1 MPIAIKPEHQDLA
14 ESVRALVKR
23 VAPAEVLHEALE
35 TPISN
40 PPPFWRAAADQGLH
54 GLHLGESV
62 GGQGYGMLEL
72 AVAVAEFG
80 HGAVPGPFIPSVIA
94 SALIA
99 AHDPESK
106 LLAELASGETIAAA
120 ALESDLTGTQVDGT
134 LTIRGECRCVPAGAQ
149 ASLLVLPVSIENTVA
164 WVVLDAAQLQI
175 EEWKSVDPLRPVA
188 RIRADDA
195 EVSTDRVL
203 SAVPQPAGRA
213 IITTLLSAEAVGI
226 ALWATETASE
236 YAKIREQFGRPI
248 GQFQAIKHK
257 CAEMI
262 ATTERAT
269 AAVWDAARAI
279 DEAAAND
286 WGDASTHYQF
296 AAAVAATLAP
306 VAAQH
311 CAQDCIQVHGG
322 IGFTWEHD
330 TNVYYRRTLGL
341 VAAFGHTSEFG
352 QRVFDTATTTG
363 MRTLDIDLDPETEQ
377 LRAEIR
383 AEVAGLKA
391 IPREERNAAI
401 AEGGWVQPHLP
412 RPWGRASDP
421 VEQIIIAQEFS
432 TGLVKRPQM
441 GIAAW
446 LIPSIVAYGTGDQKQ
461 RFLPP
466 TFRGEMIWCQ
476 LFSEPGAGS
485 DLASLTTK
493 ATKVDGGW
501 RITGQKIWT
510 TAAQFS
516 QWGALLARTDP
527 SAAKHNGISY
537 FLLDMASEGVEVKP
551 LRELTGNALFNTV
564 FIDDVFVPDDRV
576 LGEVN
581 QGWEV
586 SRNTLTAER
595 VSIGSSEP
603 GFLPNLER
611 FVEFVS
617 EGDFDDV
624 GRHRAGELIAEG
636 HAAKLMNMRSTQLTL
651 AGGDAMPSAAISKL
665 LSMRTGQGY
674 AEFAVSSFGIA
685 GAIGDGSSP
694 QGRWA
699 EFLLASRA
707 TTIYGGT
714 SEVQLNII
722 AERLLGL
729 PRDP

>member
-14 ESVRALVKR
+14 ESVRALLNR

-54 GLHLGESV
+54 GLHLSESV

-203 SAVPQPAGRA
+203 SAVPPSAGRA

-341 VAAFGHTSEFG
+341 VAAFGHTSQFG

-446 LIPSIVAYGTGDQKQ
+446 LIPSIVAYGTEDQKQ

>member
-14 ESVRALVKR
+14 ESVRALLNR

-54 GLHLGESV
+54 GLHLSESV

-175 EEWKSVDPLRPVA
+175 EELKSVDPLRPVA
-188 RIRADDA
+188 RIRADGA

-203 SAVPQPAGRA
+203 SAVPQSAGRA

-306 VAAQH
+306 SPPNTAPKTVSRCTAGSASR
-311 CAQDCIQVHGG
+311 GS
-322 IGFTWEHD
+322 T
-330 TNVYYRRTLGL
+330 TP
-341 VAAFGHTSEFG
+341 TS
-352 QRVFDTATTTG
+352 TTG
-363 MRTLDIDLDPETEQ
+363 ARSAWWP
-377 LRAEIR
+377 
-383 AEVAGLKA
+383 
-391 IPREERNAAI
+391 P
-401 AEGGWVQPHLP
+401 
-412 RPWGRASDP
+412 SDTHR
-421 VEQIIIAQEFS
+421 S
-432 TGLVKRPQM
+432 
-441 GIAAW
+441 
-446 LIPSIVAYGTGDQKQ
+446 S
-461 RFLPP
+461 
-466 TFRGEMIWCQ
+466 
-476 LFSEPGAGS
+476 
-485 DLASLTTK
+485 
-493 ATKVDGGW
+493 
-501 RITGQKIWT
+501 
-510 TAAQFS
+510 
-516 QWGALLARTDP
+516 
-527 SAAKHNGISY
+527 
-537 FLLDMASEGVEVKP
+537 
-551 LRELTGNALFNTV
+551 GNAC
-564 FIDDVFVPDDRV
+564 
-576 LGEVN
+576 
-581 QGWEV
+581 
-586 SRNTLTAER
+586 LTPPPPPACGPW
-595 VSIGSSEP
+595 I
-603 GFLPNLER
+603 
-611 FVEFVS
+611 
-617 EGDFDDV
+617 
-624 GRHRAGELIAEG
+624 
-636 HAAKLMNMRSTQLTL
+636 ST
-651 AGGDAMPSAAISKL
+651 
-665 LSMRTGQGY
+665 
-674 AEFAVSSFGIA
+674 
-685 GAIGDGSSP
+685 
-694 QGRWA
+694 
-699 EFLLASRA
+699 
-707 TTIYGGT
+707 
-714 SEVQLNII
+714 
-722 AERLLGL
+722 
-729 PRDP
+729 